1 MTLKSNEIAG
11 TTVITIDGNVI
22 GGPDATVLNDEVHRL
37 AAESKVNLVIDLG
50 EVNFIN
56 SSGLG
61 MLIRTLSSVR
71 NAGGDLKLVRVS
83 PKILNLLT
91 VTKLNSV
98 FQIFESVDE
107 AIESFK

>member
-1 MTLKSNEIAG
+1 MTLKSNEIGG

-37 AAESKVNLVIDLG
+37 TAESKVNLVMDLG
-50 EVNFIN
+50 EVKFIN

-71 NAGGDLKLVRVS
+71 KAGGDLKLVRVS